1 MTTPDDPGSLS
12 LAELRELRN
21 TLQRDDDAVS
31 FVRRMTQARLDLV
44 HGEQRRRAEGAGHSS
59 SEITGELAG
68 VLSEHLTGGGASRPP
83 RPAEDFSD
91 HPLARQLDEMCN
103 EVGGDPSQLSDS
115 ELEQFAAQLLAFERA
130 RSDERRELFAR
141 IDALSAE
148 LVRRYRE
155 GEADVD
161 GLLVED

>member
-12 LAELRELRN
+12 LADLRELRN

-44 HGEQRRRAEGAGHSS
+44 SGEQRRRAEGAGRSS

-68 VLSEHLTGGGASRPP
+68 VLSEHLTGGAARPP
-83 RPAEDFSD
+83 RPTEDYSD
-91 HPLARQLDEMCN
+91 HPLARQLDELCS
-103 EVGGDPSQLSDS
+103 EVGGDPSQLSDE
-115 ELEQFAAQLLAFERA
+115 ELEHFAAQLLAFERA

-155 GEADVD
+155 GEAHVD

>member
-12 LAELRELRN
+12 LAELRDLRN

-44 HGEQRRRAEGAGHSS
+44 QAEQRRRAEGGGHSS
-59 SEITGELAG
+59 SEVTDALSG
-68 VLSEHLTGGGASRPP
+68 VLSEHLTGGTARPP

-91 HPLARQLDEMCN
+91 HPLAVQLDELCN
-103 EVGGDPSQLSDS
+103 EVGGDTSELSDD
-115 ELEQFAAQLLAFERA
+115 ELEQFAARLVAFERS
-130 RSDERRELFAR
+130 RSEERRELFAR

-161 GLLVED
+161 GLLDED